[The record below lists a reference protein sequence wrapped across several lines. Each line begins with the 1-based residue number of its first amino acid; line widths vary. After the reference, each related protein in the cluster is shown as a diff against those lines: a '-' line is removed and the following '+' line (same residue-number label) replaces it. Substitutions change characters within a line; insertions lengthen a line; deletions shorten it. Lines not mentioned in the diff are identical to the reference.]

1 MENTL
6 VMISVFKIYWVL
18 FHDIVYGL
26 YEKMFYVYLKTM
38 HILGVVFYALL
49 LGIHIFKWLTA

>member
-1 MENTL
+1 MVRDL
-6 VMISVFKIYWVL
+6 LWFQSFKIYWVL

-26 YEKMFYVYLKTM
+26 YEKMFYVHLKTM
-38 HILGVVFYALL
+38 HILGAVFYAFL

>member
-1 MENTL
+1 
-6 VMISVFKIYWVL
+6 MISVFKIYWVL